1 MPQRSKLIKSR
12 EEWKNKAVSRADELR
27 DRRKAEKRLRGR
39 IAELE
44 RQVGELKQA
53 VEGKKTTLPTVTR
66 VVAEQPAEVRALCVL
81 LVVQAVVSYRSVPR
95 ILDLLGGAMASGVGW
110 VPHFTSVINW
120 TLRLGLGLLAQVKA
134 IDSPWLAIID
144 HSIDIG
150 TKKALVVLRVRLDAL
165 SKRGAAIR
173 LEDCECIGLKISER
187 VNGESV
193 AADLEEI
200 FTRAGTPKGIVKDCD
215 ATLRKGVRL
224 WSGRQAEPVHVID
237 DIGHSMACALRDE
250 FEETAAY
257 RRFTELT
264 TQGANRLRQTDLAF
278 LIPPKLRSKGRFQS
292 IGNIGKWGG
301 KMLDILAV
309 KGRAKQGSVL
319 ARLRKALPGFLLLKP
334 FILRFASTTRL
345 LSQVM
350 EIVKSQG
357 LGPATYEQCHRL
369 SEQLPKRSKV
379 KKRLQTWLSRHMD
392 ICKQMTAL
400 PLLVSSDI
408 IESLFGNFKHI
419 IERSPQ
425 ADMNRT
431 ALLIPALCG
440 NLDKT
445 TIALALNLASHRDL
459 QMWEEEN
466 IPYTVR
472 KKRQAFFNENESQKP
487 GNVQIE

>member
-1 MPQRSKLIKSR
+1 M
-12 EEWKNKAVSRADELR
+12 
-27 DRRKAEKRLRGR
+27 
-39 IAELE
+39 
-44 RQVGELKQA
+44 
-53 VEGKKTTLPTVTR
+53 
-66 VVAEQPAEVRALCVL
+66 
-81 LVVQAVVSYRSVPR
+81 
-95 ILDLLGGAMASGVGW
+95 
-110 VPHFTSVINW
+110 
-120 TLRLGLGLLAQVKA
+120 
-134 IDSPWLAIID
+134 
-144 HSIDIG
+144 
-150 TKKALVVLRVRLDAL
+150 
-165 SKRGAAIR
+165 
-173 LEDCECIGLKISER
+173 
-187 VNGESV
+187 
-193 AADLEEI
+193 
-200 FTRAGTPKGIVKDCD
+200 
-215 ATLRKGVRL
+215 
-224 WSGRQAEPVHVID
+224 
-237 DIGHSMACALRDE
+237 
-250 FEETAAY
+250 
-257 RRFTELT
+257 
-264 TQGANRLRQTDLAF
+264 RQTDLAF

-301 KMLDILAV
+301 KMLDMLAV

-345 LSQVM
+345 LSLVM
-350 EIVKSQG
+350 EIIKNQG
-357 LGPATYEQCHRL
+357 LGPATYEQCQRL

-379 KKRLQTWLSRHMD
+379 KKRLQAWLARHMD
-392 ICKQMTAL
+392 IWRQMTAL
-400 PLLVSSDI
+400 PLLASSDI

-487 GNVQIE
+487 GNVQLCEWLSKTAYIWRNSWKKVCLGDSLVSGLSGLGEVSRLLWRAGAN

>member
-1 MPQRSKLIKSR
+1 MNGI
-12 EEWKNKAVSRADELR
+12 
-27 DRRKAEKRLRGR
+27 G
-39 IAELE
+39 I
-44 RQVGELKQA
+44 G
-53 VEGKKTTLPTVTR
+53 
-66 VVAEQPAEVRALCVL
+66 QPAETRALCVL

-95 ILDLLGGAMASGVGW
+95 ILDLLGGAMASGVNNW

-120 TLRLGLGLLAQVKA
+120 TLRLGLGLIEQVKA
-134 IDSPWLAIID
+134 IDSPWLAVID

-150 TKKALVVLRVRLDAL
+150 TKKALVVLRVKLDAL
-165 SKRGAAIR
+165 SKRGGAIR
-173 LEDCECIGLKISER
+173 LEDCECIGLRIGER
-187 VNGESV
+187 VNGEIV

-200 FTRAGTPKGIVKDCD
+200 FMCAGTPKGIVKDCD

-224 WSGRQAEPVHVID
+224 WSEKQAEPVHVID

-250 FEETAAY
+250 FDGTVAY
-257 RRFTELT
+257 RRFTDLT

-292 IGNIGKWGG
+292 IGNIAKWGG

-309 KGRAKQGSVL
+309 RGRAKKGSVL

-345 LSQVM
+345 VSQVM
-350 EIVKSQG
+350 EIIKNQG
-357 LGPATYEQCHRL
+357 LGQATYEQCHRL

-379 KKRLQTWLSRHMD
+379 KRRLQTWLARHID
-392 ICKQMTAL
+392 IQRQMTPL
-400 PLLVSSDI
+400 PLLASSDI

-440 NLDKT
+440 KLDKT
-445 TIALALNLASHRDL
+445 TIAQALNLASHRDL
-459 QMWEEEN
+459 QMWEGKN

-472 KKRQAFFNENESQKP
+472 KKRQAFFNENESQKA
-487 GNVQIE
+487 GNVQLE

>member
-1 MPQRSKLIKSR
+1 M
-12 EEWKNKAVSRADELR
+12 E
-27 DRRKAEKRLRGR
+27 RRVE
-39 IAELE
+39 
-44 RQVGELKQA
+44 ELKQA
-53 VEGKKTTLPTVTR
+53 VEGKKKTALAAVNGT
-66 VVAEQPAEVRALCVL
+66 EIDQPAETRALCVL

-95 ILDLLGGAMASGVGW
+95 ILDLLGGAMASGVNNW

-120 TLRLGLGLLAQVKA
+120 TLRLGLGLIEQVKA
-134 IDSPWLAIID
+134 IDSPWLAVID

-150 TKKALVVLRVRLDAL
+150 TKKALVVLRVKLDAL
-165 SKRGAAIR
+165 SKRGGAIR
-173 LEDCECIGLKISER
+173 LEDCECIGLRIGER
-187 VNGESV
+187 VNGEIV

-200 FTRAGTPKGIVKDCD
+200 FMRAGTPKGIVKDCD

-224 WSGRQAEPVHVID
+224 WSEKQAEPVHVID
-237 DIGHSMACALRDE
+237 DIGHSMASALRDE
-250 FEETAAY
+250 FEGTTAY
-257 RRFTELT
+257 RRFTDLA

-292 IGNIGKWGG
+292 IGNIAKWGG

-309 KGRAKQGSVL
+309 RGRAKKGSVL
-319 ARLRKALPGFLLLKP
+319 ARLRTALPGFLLLKP

-345 LSQVM
+345 VSQAM

-357 LGPATYEQCHRL
+357 LGQATYDQCLRL

-379 KKRLQTWLSRHMD
+379 KKRLQTWLARHMD
-392 ICKQMTAL
+392 IQRQMTPL
-400 PLLVSSDI
+400 PLLASSDI

-445 TIALALNLASHRDL
+445 TIALALSLASHSDL
-459 QMWEEEN
+459 QRWEEKN

-472 KKRQAFFNENESQKP
+472 KKRQAFFNENESQKS